1 MNRKVYSVEKM
12 CKVLDVSP
20 NAFYSWKRTKD
31 KEPLG
36 QHDLIVQIKEVFE
49 WSRGSYGSHRMTE
62 ELKRRGYHYSRSWI
76 ARLMKQCGLKSNR
89 ARKFRATTDSKHR
102 FEISP
107 NLLERDFSADEIGKV
122 WVSDI
127 TYIPLG
133 YRFYYFTCI
142 LDLADRKIVGWS
154 LSKTL
159 TASDTIIKAW
169 YHARS
174 RRNIKDGFIFHSDRG
189 VQYACKEFRKLLD
202 SNKYIRQSMS
212 RKGDCWDNAVA
223 ESFFK
228 TLKYEALL
236 DKQIDDFYL
245 LKSFLFQ
252 WIEGWYHPHRLHSA
266 LGYKTPNEI
275 EQKLLTKFANAA

>member
-1 MNRKVYSVEKM
+1 MSVRMPTIPGKER
-12 CKVLDVSP
+12 
-20 NAFYSWKRTKD
+20 RTKNQL
-31 KEPLG
+31 EGMILT
-36 QHDLIVQIKEVFE
+36 LQIKEIFE
-49 WSRGSYGSHRMTE
+49 WSRSTYGSHRMTE

-76 ARLMKQCGLKSNR
+76 SRLMKQCGLRSNR
-89 ARKFRATTDSKHR
+89 SRKFRATTDSKHK
-102 FEISP
+102 FAISP
-107 NLLERDFSADEIGKV
+107 NLLERDFCSDEIGKV

-127 TYIPLG
+127 TYIHLG

-142 LDLADRKIVGWS
+142 LDLADRIIVGWS

-159 TASDTIIKAW
+159 KASDTIIKAW
-169 YHARS
+169 HHARS

-189 VQYACKEFRKLLD
+189 VQYACKEFRKLLQ

-236 DKQIDDFYL
+236 DQQIDDFYRL
-245 LKSFLFQ
+245 NSFLFQ

-266 LGYKTPNEI
+266 LGYRTPNEI
-275 EQKLLTKFANAA
+275 EQKLLTKFANVA

>member
-1 MNRKVYSVEKM
+1 M
-12 CKVLDVSP
+12 DVSP

-31 KEPLG
+31 IKPLR
-36 QHDLIVQIKEVFE
+36 QHDLIVQIKKVFE

-62 ELKRRGYHYSRSWI
+62 ELKRRGFHYSRSWI
-76 ARLMKQCGLKSNR
+76 ARLMNQCGLRSNR
-89 ARKFRATTDSKHR
+89 ARKFRATTDSNHQFK
-102 FEISP
+102 ISP
-107 NLLERDFSADEIGKV
+107 NRLKRKFCADEIGKV

-142 LDLADRKIVGWS
+142 IDLADRKIVGWS

-159 TASDTIIKAW
+159 KASDTIIKAW
-169 YHARS
+169 HHARS
-174 RRNIKDGFIFHSDRG
+174 RRIIKDGFIFHSDRG
-189 VQYACKEFRKLLD
+189 VQYACREFRNLLV
-202 SNKYIRQSMS
+202 SNKYVRQSMS

-228 TLKYEALL
+228 TLKYEALV
-236 DKQIDDFYL
+236 DKQFDDFYL

-252 WIEGWYHPHRLHSA
+252 WIEGWYHSHRLHSA
-266 LGYKTPNEI
+266 LGYKTPNEV